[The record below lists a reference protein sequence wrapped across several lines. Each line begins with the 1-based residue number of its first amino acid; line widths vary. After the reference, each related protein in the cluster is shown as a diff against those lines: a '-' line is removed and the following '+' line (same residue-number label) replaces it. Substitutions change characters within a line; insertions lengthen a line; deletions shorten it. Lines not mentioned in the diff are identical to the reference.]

1 MGFLELL
8 VMMIAPYFVICR
20 IGRRYSSLLMLVLFV
35 VVGVTATCAAGILY
49 AYQLF
54 DAGLIRDQSLKTAI
68 GMGFWFSL
76 FGSVVGAFHG
86 RKWANKDAAKAQQLS
101 N

>member
-1 MGFLELL
+1 
-8 VMMIAPYFVICR
+8 
-20 IGRRYSSLLMLVLFV
+20 
-35 VVGVTATCAAGILY
+35 
-49 AYQLF
+49 LF